1 MTLQELTHELAQ
13 LQEQAEQAKNKIQ
26 EIEGQIISLL
36 LNKNVGQFCVTTKFE
51 FEVNAAD
58 LMVATMSWP
67 AHIQPAYLAPVIK
80 HDVLT
85 ELMTNM
91 PDLWKN
97 LQETTNVRYEPHIV
111 IKFPQPPEAQK

>member
-58 LMVATMSWP
+58 LMSQTMSLP
-67 AHIQPAYLAPVIK
+67 SHIQPAYLAPTVD
-80 HDVLT
+80 HDKLAKI
-85 ELMTNM
+85 MIDM
-91 PDLWKN
+91 PEIYKII
-97 LQETTNVRYEPHIV
+97 QERINVRYGTRIT
-111 IKFPQPPEAQK
+111 IDFLQPPEAQK

>member
-51 FEVNAAD
+51 FEVNAAE
-58 LMVATMSWP
+58 LMSKTMSWP
-67 AHIQPAYLAPVIK
+67 SHIQPAYLAPVVDQDK
-80 HDVLT
+80 LSNV
-85 ELMTNM
+85 MANM
-91 PDLWKN
+91 PDLWKKI
-97 LQETTNVRYEPHIV
+97 QETTKVQYQQYIIV
-111 IKFPQPPEAQK
+111 KMPQPPEAQK